1 MKKFFDDFKKEIK
14 FKTAGPGKK
23 LTEESSAKA
32 PAVQTVNQT
41 KPRSAPNEGAQR
53 AGAAALARIEQQ
65 HKPRPQTSQDAIRN
79 QVKRELEAEAAME
92 HRNADASNDAV
103 KPAESFSVSGVYF
116 ICPLTGKM
124 LKKSERESCI
134 KEAILLRFSEN
145 PVEAS
150 VMMIHTFNKD
160 KEKVKVA
167 VDIISKYIDNICKN
181 PTEEKYRKIKVSNK
195 IFQVSIRYID
205 NICKNPTE
213 EKYRKIKVSNKI
225 FQEKVSVI
233 EGSREFLQALGFE
246 SVALPVDGQEDTE
259 EFLVLAEQDAAA
271 LEQIKEKKEQL
282 QNGQPVRAKLD
293 HQVQAFRPSQ
303 HAACFDLPPDF
314 YNLTAE
320 ELKREQQMKSEVV
333 ERNAM
338 LRTKAMREKDEQRER
353 RKYNYALLRVRLPD
367 GNILQGT
374 FFAWDKVAVLY
385 QFVRDSLENGWQPF
399 ELIGP
404 GSQKLKDEDVAINEC
419 NLVPTALL
427 TFSWDAAVQADIA
440 AAGGQSNPVLKPELL
455 KNLKTLS

>member
-92 HRNADASNDAV
+92 HRNADVEASNDAV
-103 KPAESFSVSGVYF
+103 KAAESFSVSGVYF
-116 ICPLTGKM
+116 ICPLTGEM

-195 IFQVSIRYID
+195 IFQ
-205 NICKNPTE
+205 
-213 EKYRKIKVSNKI
+213 
-225 FQEKVSVI
+225 EKVSVI

-259 EFLVLAEQDAAA
+259 EFFVLAEQDAAA
-271 LEQIKEKKEQL
+271 LEQLKEKKEQL

-303 HAACFDLPPDF
+303 HAARFDLPPDF

-455 KNLKTLS
+455 KNLKILS

>member
-1 MKKFFDDFKKEIK
+1 MMISINMWE
-14 FKTAGPGKK
+14 
-23 LTEESSAKA
+23 SAKA

-92 HRNADASNDAV
+92 HRNADVEASNDAV
-103 KPAESFSVSGVYF
+103 KAAESFSVSGVYF
-116 ICPLTGKM
+116 ICPLTGEM

-195 IFQVSIRYID
+195 IFQ
-205 NICKNPTE
+205 
-213 EKYRKIKVSNKI
+213 
-225 FQEKVSVI
+225 EKVSVI

-259 EFLVLAEQDAAA
+259 EFFVLAEQDAAA
-271 LEQIKEKKEQL
+271 LEQLKEKKEQL

-303 HAACFDLPPDF
+303 HAARFDLPPDF

-455 KNLKTLS
+455 KNLKILS